1 MNQRRMV
8 SAAESQYLQKS
19 AVILFLTFVICLSVS
34 GCFKSKPI
42 PPDISSAVPDSESI
56 RNEQTISNLI
66 KSEDLILDLTPRLT
80 RMANWFEES
89 LAGKITELQMDLA
102 SCEEVTGL
110 AVVEP
115 ESVFRHDQ
123 THPSFVE
130 SGHWPLSDSNSTG
143 VSPWEAAKVVPA
155 QWETMKFGVISG
167 DFADQDRTEFIL
179 ETKVEARG
187 ISGLAESDK
196 VRFGMKGYQ
205 TLVFADQD
213 GDWILTKWIQKDFF
227 VERSRQSMFR
237 EVLADVLKD
246 PLSLA
251 NAQRSFL
258 DEIILD
264 TSKTGVYKLP
274 DSKYSK
280 WTTMTSDHVYPS
292 VSVVD
297 YNNDGWDDLF
307 LTARWGPTQMLE
319 NQGNGTF
326 VDVAEKIG
334 VYEKYLVNCVLFVD
348 LDNDGDKDLI
358 MGRSLEPARYLRND
372 GGKYVDVSESQSDL
386 GTKLQYFTSGI
397 AAADVNRDGLLDVY
411 LSSYPPL
418 GKKDTAFEHHFLSA
432 TERKIYLEKVAASQK
447 WVDTAGTA
455 NVLLMNR
462 GDGRLERVP
471 FDDDLS
477 QWRRSYQ
484 PVWSDIDNDGDDDLY
499 VCNDFAPDAL
509 LRNDTP
515 LGAQQPIFVE
525 VTQTSLINKGVGF
538 GMGASFGDFDADGDL
553 DLYVSNMFSKA
564 GKRIVK
570 KLDSVD
576 PRLEVAAAGCFL
588 FVNAEGNFEQQ
599 AGSDPDQFHVNQV
612 GWSYGG
618 QWADF
623 DNDGRL
629 DLYVPTGFYT
639 APKEIDTQVDL

>member
-1 MNQRRMV
+1 MKSRRTV
-8 SAAESQYLQKS
+8 NAIQTLRHLYSVAKWSL
-19 AVILFLTFVICLSVS
+19 VLVICLMVP
-34 GCFKSKPI
+34 GCFKSKSDPQ
-42 PPDISSAVPDSESI
+42 PTPAVSELESSK
-56 RNEQTISNLI
+56 NEAAISNLI
-66 KSEDLILDLTPRLT
+66 KSEDLILDLTPRLS
-80 RMANWFEES
+80 RMANWFEENS
-89 LAGKITELQMDLA
+89 AGRTSALQADLA
-102 SCEEVTGL
+102 TCVEVYGL
-110 AVVEP
+110 ATAEP
-115 ESVFRHDQ
+115 ESVFRHDE
-123 THPSFVE
+123 THPHFVE
-130 SGHWPLSDSNSTG
+130 AGRWPLAESDSEG
-143 VSPWEAAKVVPA
+143 VSPWEPLNAINAR
-155 QWETMKFGVISG
+155 WETMKFGVISG
-167 DFADQDRTEFIL
+167 DFSDADRTEFKL
-179 ETKVEARG
+179 RTKVEARG
-187 ISGLAESDK
+187 KSASSDTDEAQY
-196 VRFGMKGYQ
+196 GMKGHQ
-205 TLVFADQD
+205 VLVFAKLEL
-213 GDWILTKWIQKDFF
+213 DWILTKWIQEDLF
-227 VERSRQSMFR
+227 VERSGQPLFR
-237 EVLADVLKD
+237 EVLADALKD
-246 PLSLA
+246 PIALG

-274 DSKYSK
+274 DPKYSK

-307 LTARWGPTQMLE
+307 LSARWGPTQMLE
-319 NQGNGTF
+319 NQGDGTF

-372 GGKYVDVSESQSDL
+372 DGKFVDVTESQSDL
-386 GTKLQYFTSGI
+386 ATSLQYFTSGI
-397 AAADVNRDGLLDVY
+397 AAADVNRDGLVDIY

-432 TERKIYLEKVAASQK
+432 KERKIYLEKFAASEK
-447 WVDTAGTA
+447 WVGTAGTA
-455 NVLLMNR
+455 NVMLMNR

-471 FDDDLS
+471 FDDVLS

-515 LGAQQPIFVE
+515 IGADQPVFVD
-525 VTQTSLINKGVGF
+525 VTEQSLINKGVGF

-564 GKRIVK
+564 GKRIFK

-576 PRLEVAAAGCFL
+576 PRIEVAAAGCFL
-588 FVNAEGNFEQQ
+588 FVNEDGNFEQQ
-599 AGSDPDQFHVNQV
+599 AGSSADQFHVNQV